1 MTLPESWR
9 NGNKGDRSQ
18 FRVGPQDLLPATSP
32 GWHKQGS
39 FRGPLGK
46 MMETETNETKTLR
59 NLLAGISPP
68 LAVRRE
74 LNPASAN
81 FDFQLFRMS
90 CIARIKKNIMG
101 KATQI
106 LSIFILGSRHP

>member
-1 MTLPESWR
+1 M
-9 NGNKGDRSQ
+9 
-18 FRVGPQDLLPATSP
+18 GPQSLNPATSLS
-32 GWHKQGS
+32 WHKEEL
-39 FRGPLGK
+39 FRGPFGK
-46 MMETETNETKTLR
+46 MMESRENAETKNLR
-59 NLLAGISPP
+59 NQLAGISPP